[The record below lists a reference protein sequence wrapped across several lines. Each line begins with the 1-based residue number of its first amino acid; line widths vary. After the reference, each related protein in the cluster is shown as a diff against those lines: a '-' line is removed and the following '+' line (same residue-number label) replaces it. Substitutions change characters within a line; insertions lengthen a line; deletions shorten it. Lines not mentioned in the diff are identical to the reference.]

1 MIKERMLY
9 LSKILIYDDPTKNYI
24 LKGEKNINLNPLK
37 SLFSTPKHK
46 GLPIGNLTSQ
56 FFANCYMNILDQ
68 YIKRV
73 LKTKYYMRY
82 VDDFILLGNTK
93 QELIDKKEK
102 IVLFLKE
109 NLSLNLRDDFR
120 IKNTKTGID
129 FLGYIVKPT
138 HTLVR
143 ARVVNNF
150 KYKKAKLL
158 EEEGNINTIRYKE
171 LVSSYK
177 AHFKHADS
185 FNLIK
190 KMIKTKDI

>member
-1 MIKERMLY
+1 M
-9 LSKILIYDDPTKNYI
+9 
-24 LKGEKNINLNPLK
+24 NLNPLK
-37 SLFSTPKHK
+37 SLFSTSKHK

-56 FFANCYMNILDQ
+56 FFANCYMDILDQ

-73 LKTKYYMRY
+73 LKTRYYMRY

-93 QELIDKKEK
+93 EELINKKEK

-109 NLSLNLRDDFR
+109 NLSLKIRDDFK
-120 IKNTKTGID
+120 IKSTKTGID

-138 HTLVR
+138 HILVR
-143 ARVVNNF
+143 NRGVNNF

-158 EEEGNINTIRYKE
+158 EDEGNINTIKYKE

-177 AHFKHADS
+177 AHFKHANG
-185 FNLIK
+185 FNLINN
-190 KMIKTKDI
+190 MLNTKDI